1 MTLSIAF
8 HGAAGTVTGSR
19 FLLESG
25 SQKVLVDCG
34 QFQGL
39 KALRLQNWAAP
50 PFDAREIETVLL
62 THAHIDHSGNLPRLF
77 REGFRGLVYAT
88 PATIELAHVLLLD
101 AARLQEEDAD
111 FARRKG
117 FSKHN
122 PPQPLF
128 TEEDAQAVLRRMRPI
143 DFGEWRSFG
152 ELRVRFHIAG
162 HILGSACIE
171 VVSPDGDG
179 GETSILFS
187 GDLGRYAMPL
197 HPDPA
202 PLPPCET
209 LVLEATYGDRDHEST
224 PLEEQLVVA
233 LGQPLRRGATVLI
246 PSFAVARAQLIVLIV
261 ARLIAAGRLP
271 RVPIHID
278 SPMAVDVT
286 HIYEQYAD
294 RHNLDADVRIPRGVQ
309 VTYHR
314 SVAESRRLNDL
325 PGPRIIV
332 SSSGMLTGG
341 RVLHHLQRLAGDAQ
355 NAILLA
361 GYQAEGTR
369 GRALLEGRR
378 ILRVHGG
385 DVHVRASIVSVE
397 GLSAHADRGGIVR
410 WLRSGDTKPVSAF
423 LVHGEPEA
431 AISLARDVE
440 AEGIATVIPRLHE
453 RFEFVAASRRW
464 RSTGRT

>member
-8 HGAAGTVTGSR
+8 HGGAGTVTGSR
-19 FLLESG
+19 FLVESEG
-25 SQKVLVDCG
+25 QGVLVDCG

-39 KALRLQNWAAP
+39 KALRLLNWAAP
-50 PFDAREIETVLL
+50 PFDARKLEAVLL
-62 THAHIDHSGNLPRLF
+62 THAHIDHSGYLPRLF
-77 REGFRGLVYAT
+77 REGFRGHIYAT
-88 PATIELAHVLLLD
+88 PATIELAGVLLLD

-128 TEEDAQAVLRRMRPI
+128 TTEDAEAVLRRMRPI
-143 DFGEWRSFG
+143 PFDEWRG
-152 ELRVRFHIAG
+152 IGNMRARYHVAG

-171 VVSPDGDG
+171 LACADGEG
-179 GETSILFS
+179 GETTLLFS

-202 PLPPCET
+202 PMPACDT
-209 LVLEATYGDRDHEST
+209 LILEATYGDREHEST
-224 PLEEQLVVA
+224 PLEDQLVSA
-233 LGQPLRRGATVLI
+233 LRRPLERRATVLI

-286 HIYEQYAD
+286 RIYERYAD
-294 RHNLDADVRIPRGVQ
+294 RRNLDPDIHLPRGVA

-314 SVAESRRLNDL
+314 SVEESKRLNEA

-341 RVLHHLQRLAGDAQ
+341 RVLHHVQRLAGDPG
-355 NAILLA
+355 NVILLA
-361 GYQAEGTR
+361 GFQAEGTR
-369 GRALLEGRR
+369 GRALLDGKRVLR
-378 ILRVHGG
+378 IHGG
-385 DVHVRASIVSVE
+385 DIGVRAQVVSID
-397 GLSAHADRGGIVR
+397 GFSAHADREGILQ
-410 WLRSGDTKPVSAF
+410 WIGSGESRPASAF

-431 AISLARDVE
+431 LAALAKE
-440 AEGIATVIPRLHE
+440 IEGEEIATVIPRLHE
-453 RFEFVAASRRW
+453 RFEYVPSSRRW
-464 RSTGRT
+464 RSAGRG